1 MLHHKLPAEPNCS
14 HSTRQ
19 SIHSRQLKSNFH
31 SIRLAPDCELG
42 EQGRRATF
50 SWPKPHATEAER
62 PCAYDAVRARPL
74 CTDRSAALRPQ
85 WLSSARARSPELGA
99 AGGHGSNKGL
109 TGRSVQEGTAV
120 EVQRPSGA
128 PRGKQC
134 RRGLGTGPVSM
145 LLGQDWALSPGQL
158 ARTGPGLGLSAWGA
172 GQTPVGLSPQSPSEN
187 LLQPLKSSVLGDSG
201 EKNRP
206 SARHFLEIFRE
217 NGSNTHCQPQCEW
230 SGGGPITRHST
241 PADPIIDDFGRFCA
255 LFWWTWPRT
264 GH

>member
-1 MLHHKLPAEPNCS
+1 MANARLTVQDGGSHAQPCSGASIGSRLLPVSLSYRRDDNKLP
-14 HSTRQ
+14 
-19 SIHSRQLKSNFH
+19 
-31 SIRLAPDCELG
+31 
-42 EQGRRATF
+42 
-50 SWPKPHATEAER
+50 
-62 PCAYDAVRARPL
+62 
-74 CTDRSAALRPQ
+74 
-85 WLSSARARSPELGA
+85 
-99 AGGHGSNKGL
+99 
-109 TGRSVQEGTAV
+109 
-120 EVQRPSGA
+120 

-206 SARHFLEIFRE
+206 SARHFLEIFRG
-217 NGSNTHCQPQCEW
+217 NGSNTRWQPQCEW
-230 SGGGPITRHST
+230 WRKENPSLNSRRPHHRRFWPILR
-241 PADPIIDDFGRFCA
+241 P
-255 LFWWTWPRT
+255 LLVTWPRT